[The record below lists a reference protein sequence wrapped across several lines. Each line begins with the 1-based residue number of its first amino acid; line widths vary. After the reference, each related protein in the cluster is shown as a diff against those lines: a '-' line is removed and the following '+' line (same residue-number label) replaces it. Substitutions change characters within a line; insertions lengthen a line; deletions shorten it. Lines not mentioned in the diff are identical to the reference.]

1 MKIVEIFS
9 SFQGEGFW
17 TGHPMTF
24 IRVAGCPVACPFCDT
39 DYINGTPWSIEQ
51 IMDEVNNLG
60 NQRVCITG
68 GEPLATP
75 NFDNLCAE
83 LASLGYTI
91 HCETSGCYPRTP
103 RAITEADIWF
113 TVSPKGEWLGAKKN
127 FLEDEWLEEAA
138 ELKILVPSTPDELI
152 KRWLDKAA
160 HYGVLISFQPE
171 NYATTVNLFNLK
183 IAEEYSRSSGYPLS
197 LQMHKFTNWR

>member
-39 DYINGTPWSIEQ
+39 DYSKGEQ
-51 IMDEVNNLG
+51 RSVEDITQEVNDLG

-68 GEPLATP
+68 GEPLVTP
-75 NFDNLCAE
+75 SFDLLCNE
-83 LASLGYTI
+83 LRPYGYDI

-103 RAITEADIWF
+103 GAIEHADIWF

-152 KRWLDKAA
+152 KKWLEFIPKEMF
-160 HYGVLISFQPE
+160 VFFQPE
-171 NYATTVNLFNLK
+171 NFTTEINHFNLK
-183 IAEEYSRSSGYPLS
+183 IAEEYARGTGYPLS
-197 LQMHKFTNWR
+197 IQLHKFTHWR